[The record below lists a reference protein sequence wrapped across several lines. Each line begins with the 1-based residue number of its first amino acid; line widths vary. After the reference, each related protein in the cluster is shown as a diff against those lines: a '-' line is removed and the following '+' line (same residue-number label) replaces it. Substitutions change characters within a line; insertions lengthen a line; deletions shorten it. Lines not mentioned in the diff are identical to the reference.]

1 MERAS
6 EIRKPIRYPGF
17 GLLFV
22 AWTAF
27 GTLACARYVLLG
39 GDLKQGLLL
48 ELLGWLVCYYPWLL
62 ATPLIFRLEQRF
74 PIARDVWPK
83 HVAFLAFSGLPLV
96 YFAYQLTIFSDAAV
110 QHLFG
115 QRLPLPPHWWL
126 IPGREFALEQALY
139 WFTVGASCLIRNLIE
154 LRKKERLA
162 AQLALEKSEMEAS
175 LRQAELETLRMRLNP
190 HFLFN
195 SLQNISI
202 LAQQDAKTAS
212 HMLTKLGDLLR
223 VALRHDTGLETTL
236 ETEIALTQAY
246 VAIEKMRFGDR
257 LTVLFDVAP
266 GTEQAL
272 VPTFLLQPLVEN
284 AIKHGVSKMDSGGL
298 IAIGSSRNDTDLI
311 VTVRDN
317 GIGLPAGDISQLEVG
332 IGLGS
337 TCDRLA
343 RMYPGRHQF
352 LIQSLPEG
360 GTEVRVGLPFR
371 AKAPQTGAT
380 AYVDVANSGR
390 R

>member
-1 MERAS
+1 MERAP
-6 EIRKPIRYPGF
+6 EMTKPIRYPGF

-39 GDLKQGLLL
+39 GALKQGLLL
-48 ELLGWLVCYYPWLL
+48 EFLGWLVCYYPWLL

-74 PIARDVWPK
+74 PIARDVWRK
-83 HVAFLAFSGLPLV
+83 HVAFVAFAGLPVV

-115 QRLPLPPHWWL
+115 QRFSLPARWWL

-139 WFTVGASCLIRNLIE
+139 WFTVAAAFLIRNLME

-162 AQLALEKSEMEAS
+162 AQLALEKSEMEAI
-175 LRQAELETLRMRLNP
+175 LHQAELETLRMRLNP

-212 HMLTKLGDLLR
+212 QMLTKLGDLLR
-223 VALRHDTGLETTL
+223 VALRSDTGLETTL
-236 ETEIALTQAY
+236 EREIALTQAY

-266 GTEQAL
+266 GTEEAL

-284 AIKHGVSKMDSGGL
+284 AIKHGLGKMDSGGL
-298 IAIGSSRNDTDLI
+298 IAIDSSRNDTDLI
-311 VTVRDN
+311 LTVRDN
-317 GIGLPAGDISQLEVG
+317 GTGLPASSISELEVG

-337 TCDRLA
+337 ACDRLA
-343 RMYPGRHQF
+343 RMYPGQHQF

-360 GTEVRVGLPFR
+360 GTEVRLGLPFR
-371 AKAPQTGAT
+371 TKVSQTEAT
-380 AYVDVANSGR
+380 IYAQVANSDR

>member
-1 MERAS
+1 MESAP
-6 EIRKPIRYPGF
+6 EIRKPIGYPAF
-17 GLLFV
+17 GSLSV
-22 AWTAF
+22 AWTAL

-39 GDLKQGLLL
+39 GDLKRGLLL
-48 ELLGWLVCYYPWLL
+48 ELLGWLACYYPWLL

-74 PIARDVWPK
+74 PIAREVWPK
-83 HVAFLAFSGLPLV
+83 HVAFLAFASLPLV
-96 YFAYQLTIFSDAAV
+96 HFAYQLTIFSDAAV

-115 QRLPLPPHWWL
+115 HPFSLTPHWWL
-126 IPGREFALEQALY
+126 IPRREFALEQALY

-212 HMLTKLGDLLR
+212 QMLTRLGDLLR
-223 VALRHDTGLETTL
+223 VALRRDSGPEATL

-246 VAIEKMRFGDR
+246 VAIEKMRFDDR

-284 AIKHGVSKMDSGGL
+284 AIKHGLSTISSGGL
-298 IAIGSSRNDTDLI
+298 IAISSSRTDTDLSL
-311 VTVRDN
+311 TVRDN
-317 GIGLPAGDISQLEVG
+317 GTGLPAGSISELEVG

-343 RMYPGRHQF
+343 RMYPGQHQF

-371 AKAPQTGAT
+371 TKASQTEAT
-380 AYVDVANSGR
+380 IYAQAANSDR

>member
-1 MERAS
+1 MERTS
-6 EIRKPIRYPGF
+6 EIQKPIRYPSF

-22 AWTAF
+22 AWTVLGA
-27 GTLACARYVLLG
+27 LACARYVLLG

-48 ELLGWLVCYYPWLL
+48 ELLGWLACYYPWLF
-62 ATPLIFRLEQRF
+62 ATPLIFRLELRF
-74 PIARDVWPK
+74 PIARNVWPK
-83 HVAFLAFSGLPLV
+83 HVALLALASVPLV
-96 YFAYQLTIFSDAAV
+96 YFAYETTIFSDAAV
-110 QHLFG
+110 RRLFG
-115 QRLPLPPHWWL
+115 EPFSLPHRWWS
-126 IPGREFALEQALY
+126 IPGHEVALEQALY
-139 WFTVGASCLIRNLIE
+139 WFTVGASCMIRNLIE

-212 HMLTKLGDLLR
+212 QMLTRLGDLLR
-223 VALRHDTGLETTL
+223 VALRRDSGPETTL

-257 LTVLFDVAP
+257 LAVLFDVAP
-266 GTEQAL
+266 GTDQAL

-284 AIKHGVSKMDSGGL
+284 AIKHGLGTVTGEGL
-298 IAIGSSRNDTDLI
+298 IAIGSAQHDGELI
-311 VTVRDN
+311 LTIRDN
-317 GIGLPAGDISQLEVG
+317 GTGLRAAKISELEVG

-343 RMYPGRHQF
+343 RMYPGQHQF
-352 LIQSLPEG
+352 FIQSLPEG

-371 AKAPQTGAT
+371 TKAPQTETPSYAQ
-380 AYVDVANSGR
+380 AANSNR

>member
-1 MERAS
+1 MESA
-6 EIRKPIRYPGF
+6 EIRKPIGYPAF

-22 AWTAF
+22 AWTAL

-39 GDLKQGLLL
+39 GDLKRGLLL
-48 ELLGWLVCYYPWLL
+48 ELLGWLACYYPWLL

-74 PIARDVWPK
+74 PIAREVWPK
-83 HVAFLAFSGLPLV
+83 HVAFLALASLPLV
-96 YFAYQLTIFSDAAV
+96 YLAYQFTIFSDAAV

-115 QRLPLPPHWWL
+115 HPFSLTPRWWL
-126 IPGREFALEQALY
+126 IPRREFVLEQALY

-162 AQLALEKSEMEAS
+162 SQLALEKSEMEAS

-212 HMLTKLGDLLR
+212 QMLTRLGDLLR
-223 VALRHDTGLETTL
+223 VALRRDSGPEATL
-236 ETEIALTQAY
+236 ETEIALTQAF

-284 AIKHGVSKMDSGGL
+284 AIKHGLSTMSSGGL
-298 IAIGSSRNDTDLI
+298 IAISSSRTDTDLSL
-311 VTVRDN
+311 TVRDN
-317 GIGLPAGDISQLEVG
+317 GTGLPAGSISELEVG

-343 RMYPGRHQF
+343 RMYPGQHQF

-371 AKAPQTGAT
+371 TKASQTEAT
-380 AYVDVANSGR
+380 IYAQAANSDR